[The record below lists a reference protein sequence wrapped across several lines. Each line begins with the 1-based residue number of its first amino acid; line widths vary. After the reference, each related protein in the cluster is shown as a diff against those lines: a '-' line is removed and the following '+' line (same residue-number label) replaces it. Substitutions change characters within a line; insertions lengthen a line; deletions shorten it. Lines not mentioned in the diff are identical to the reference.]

1 MQHIMSMQEFLAHEA
16 VHGNLKGGRLP
27 PKNQTD
33 IWGQP
38 LWSYLEA
45 VADQKPAWSGKY
57 LAMVS
62 NEGRQ
67 SLTQSLSHS
76 SRSISHSDRQAASQ
90 PASQSG

>member
-1 MQHIMSMQEFLAHEA
+1 MSMQEFLAHEA
-16 VHGNLKGGRLP
+16 VHGTLKGGRLP
-27 PKNQTD
+27 PQNHTD

-62 NEGRQ
+62 HLTRSTGRQ
-67 SLTQSLSHS
+67 SVNQSINQSINQSVVARQSVTQS
-76 SRSISHSDRQAASQ
+76 AME
-90 PASQSG
+90 